1 MLKNIGIDPDKYNS
15 DKIYK
20 LIKKFKIPYNNL
32 TKESIMNM
40 IFNFE
45 KNSKNPKFENNFLKS
60 KTNRKKIKQKE
71 NVYSEK
77 INKRNVK
84 KNHISTG
91 QRKSTRII
99 KKRENDFHYE
109 SKSILY

>member
-1 MLKNIGIDPDKYNS
+1 MGIDPNKYNS

-20 LIKKFKIPYNNL
+20 MIKKFKIPYNNL

-45 KNSKNPKFENNFLKS
+45 KNTKNPKFENNFLKS

-77 INKRNVK
+77 INQRNVK
-84 KNHISTG
+84 KTHISTG
-91 QRKSTRII
+91 QRKSSRMI
-99 KKRENDFHYE
+99 KRRDYDNSEYQI
-109 SKSILY
+109 KSNLF